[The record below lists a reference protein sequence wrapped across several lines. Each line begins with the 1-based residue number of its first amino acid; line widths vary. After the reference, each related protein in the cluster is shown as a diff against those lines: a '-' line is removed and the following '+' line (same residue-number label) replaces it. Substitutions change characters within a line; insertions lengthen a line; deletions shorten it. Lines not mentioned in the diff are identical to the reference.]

1 MTMHRENT
9 AGSRNHA
16 RHILRRARNM
26 TGSPSRRHR
35 IPTCPHD
42 RDWLP
47 PLVFRIQNHMSCAMG
62 SPHGLRARNRPP
74 DMTERLHAHRIR
86 NHASSATRASSTREP
101 HAKHAVH
108 YRPPDSPSRRSRL
121 SGRPKTANSLLH
133 AVPKRP
139 PRIQSRAFFYR
150 VLRSASIACFAC

>member
-1 MTMHRENT
+1 MHRENT

-16 RHILRRARNM
+16 RHILMRELNTPGSRNH
-26 TGSPSRRHR
+26 THR
-35 IPTCPHD
+35 IPTYPHD

-47 PLVFRIQNHMSCAMG
+47 PHAFRIQNHMPCAMG
-62 SPHGLRARNRPP
+62 PPHELRARNRPP
-74 DMTERLHAHRIR
+74 DMTERPHARRIR
-86 NHASSATRASSTREP
+86 NHAPTSMRGPRANL
-101 HAKHAVH
+101 HAHHAVR
-108 YRPPDSPSRRSRL
+108 YRPPDSPSRRFRL
-121 SGRPKTANSLLH
+121 PGRPKTANSLLH